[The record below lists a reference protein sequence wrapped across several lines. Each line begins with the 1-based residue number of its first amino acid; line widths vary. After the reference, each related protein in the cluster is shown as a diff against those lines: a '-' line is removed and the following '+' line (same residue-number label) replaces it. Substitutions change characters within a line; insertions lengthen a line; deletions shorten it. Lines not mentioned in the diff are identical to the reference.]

1 MKTQLLFAA
10 IAIAV
15 VIAGLCAAL
24 GPRAV
29 LEAVLEPIKNYAE
42 RNLVLFAIDKELHNR
57 VKVQRVIEPLAIG
70 ANATKTGKI
79 IDRSGYDGVEFLASY
94 GRVTTTGTIVTL
106 VVFEGD
112 VTGTMTSVADAD
124 LLGTEALASL
134 PVQASARTSEVGKNV
149 SKRVGYKGRK
159 RYVRVDAVGTGT
171 TSVGCVS
178 VEALLFNPG
187 SGIPTNP

>member
-1 MKTQLLFAA
+1 MSGSKNNDLHNSVE
-10 IAIAV
+10 IRR
-15 VIAGLCAAL
+15 VIA
-24 GPRAV
+24 PV
-29 LEAVLEPIKNYAE
+29 
-42 RNLVLFAIDKELHNR
+42 
-57 VKVQRVIEPLAIG
+57 AIG

-79 IDRSGYDGVEFLASY
+79 IDRQGYGGVEFIASY
-94 GRVTTTGTIVTL
+94 GAVVTTGTIETL

-134 PVQASARTSEVGKNV
+134 PVQATARTSGVGKNV
-149 SKRVGYKGRK
+149 SKKIGYKGKK

-178 VEALLFNPG
+178 VDALLFNPAVG
-187 SGIPTNP
+187 PITVQSSTAQ